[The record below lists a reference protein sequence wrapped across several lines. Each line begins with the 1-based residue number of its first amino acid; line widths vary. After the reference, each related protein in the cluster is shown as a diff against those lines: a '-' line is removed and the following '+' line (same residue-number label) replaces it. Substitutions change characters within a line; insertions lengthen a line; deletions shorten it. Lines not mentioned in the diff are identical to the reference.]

1 MKLLGGVVAV
11 LCQELVRFNG
21 LVEVIHASLK
31 NLQKALKGQVSQ
43 LQLNSNEV
51 LYICLVLSN
60 TSCTSALICHVALQ
74 GLLAMLSIQMS
85 PFRSGKNL
93 PKLL

>member
-1 MKLLGGVVAV
+1 M

-43 LQLNSNEV
+43 LQTDTPRKF
-51 LYICLVLSN
+51 LYSFTETYREAHRVCMLSYP
-60 TSCTSALICHVALQ
+60 TDTMPS
-74 GLLAMLSIQMS
+74 LLARQYM
-85 PFRSGKNL
+85 
-93 PKLL
+93 